1 MKIKISKTTTEEV
14 EVQFPMYVKN
24 EFGVAKLISEKRAL
38 MVTSVLNHYSI
49 NTYYASSVLPN
60 IKEPATQEEFET
72 IFNQAFESLRKEFI
86 DESN

>member
-24 EFGVAKLISEKRAL
+24 EFGVAKLITEKRAL
-38 MVTSVLNHYSI
+38 MVTAVVGHYSI
-49 NTYYASSVLPN
+49 NTYYASSVLAN
-60 IKEPATQEEFET
+60 TKEPATQKEFET
-72 IFNQAFESLRKEFI
+72 IFNKAFEKLRKEFI